1 MMDIAVRVVQGHPS
15 IAPLSRTTT
24 MVRPKQP
31 PGPPPAPP
39 TPPWLLGAMIGMTI
53 MSMAGTA
60 MSLGVGLALTRT
72 GGRQ

>member
-1 MMDIAVRVVQGHPS
+1 
-15 IAPLSRTTT
+15 